1 MRSSFFDALLFPA
14 RRHRRRP
21 DPGPF
26 PRNYRSYKP
35 YLQEEFRSKCV
46 YCREAD
52 GLKGEESFGVD
63 HYRAKLGGEDPTVA
77 DWGNLFYACNVC
89 NTYKGTSVS
98 TPERFLP
105 NPCDHVMAEHLQY
118 RDADVETHTP
128 DGAWLAELVRLSSRR
143 DRRRFILSTLGLQL
157 IARNELI
164 GLIIALEA
172 RLGTAGSSDPNL
184 IREYQETV
192 AELEEIG
199 SFIER
204 LTGEPVDSGGSEP

>member
-1 MRSSFFDALLFPA
+1 MRASFFDALLFPEE
-14 RRHRRRP
+14 RHTRRP

-26 PRNYRSYKP
+26 RNYHSYKRH
-35 YLQEEFRSKCV
+35 LRKEFRKKCV

-52 GLKGEESFGVD
+52 GLKGHEAFGVD
-63 HYRAKLGGEDPTVA
+63 HYDAKSRSEDPA
-77 DWGNLFYACNVC
+77 IAGWENLFYACNVC
-89 NTYKGTSVS
+89 NTFKGTSVS

-118 RDADVETHTP
+118 WDADVETYTR

-164 GLIIALEA
+164 GIIIALEA
-172 RLGTAGSSDPNL
+172 RPGTAGSSDPDL
-184 IREYQETV
+184 VREYQKTV
-192 AELEEIG
+192 AELEEID

-204 LTGEPVDSGGSEP
+204 LTGEPVDSGGFAP